1 MKANAQGTTDA
12 LLPVLNIPKEGRLLS
27 FGAGGALVSLEIAAQ
42 RPDILVVLCDTSYE
56 TTRMVSDR
64 SLAEKLDNIIVGDT
78 PAGPLVDRALIF
90 EAFAALEDLEL
101 VTVRNSILP
110 GGYAVF
116 ADRSVPGDAMA
127 AKLTT
132 FGYRVAD
139 VLDPI
144 EDLSIV
150 RAR

>member
-1 MKANAQGTTDA
+1 MTANAQVTTDA

-90 EAFAALEDLEL
+90 EAFAALQDLEL
-101 VTVRNSILP
+101 VTIRNSMLP
-110 GGYAVF
+110 GGYAIF
-116 ADRSVPGDAMA
+116 ADSGAPGDAMA
-127 AKLTT
+127 AKLTA
-132 FGYRVAD
+132 FGYKVAD
-139 VLDPI
+139 VLDSI
-144 EDLSIV
+144 DDLHIV